1 VSVPWLTRPAALP
14 ERTAAGR
21 TVVAVAVD
29 YEYFVVSPDRIAA
42 LDLGRSPVSQLPSES
57 AAELP
62 GIDPAVA
69 LLGLV
74 EVLST
79 EDYEVL
85 LGKSAGDVVHD
96 GGDDGP
102 WVIAID
108 DFVVS
113 AIQGADG
120 DPEMEWEDA
129 VSQWGAVVEIDEDA
143 LLETTDELRRLC
155 GQVDAGHRLYCWAQR

>member
-1 VSVPWLTRPAALP
+1 MAGG
-14 ERTAAGR
+14 AGR

-29 YEYFVVSPDRIAA
+29 YEYFVASPDRIAA
-42 LDLGRSPVSQLPSES
+42 LDLGRSPVSQLPSEV

-62 GIDPAVA
+62 GVDPAVV

-79 EDYEVL
+79 ERYEVL
-85 LGKSAGDVVHD
+85 LAKTAGEVVHD
-96 GGDDGP
+96 GGDTGP

-129 VSQWGAVVEIDEDA
+129 VGQWSTLVGDELTDAIGDGDVDEDA
-143 LLETTDELRRLC
+143 LLEITDELRRLC
-155 GQVDAGHRLYCWAQR
+155 GSVDAEHRLYCWTQR